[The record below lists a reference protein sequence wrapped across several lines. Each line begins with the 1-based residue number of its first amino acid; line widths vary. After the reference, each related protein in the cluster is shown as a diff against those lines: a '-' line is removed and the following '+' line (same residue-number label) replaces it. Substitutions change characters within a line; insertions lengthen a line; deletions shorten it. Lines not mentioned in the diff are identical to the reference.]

1 MQTDR
6 AGLGR
11 AAVRFVATGAVVY
24 VVDAGTLWL
33 LHAKVG
39 LGLGL
44 ATTLAFCAAFVVN
57 FTMSRFFTFKA
68 DGPVGPQAAK
78 LLVLVGIN
86 YVSTMVIV
94 LALSHVWSAFLLS
107 KTIATAVNAVFNF
120 FTYRHWAFA
129 TPAPA
134 AAAPAAAHT
143 AQGSRP
149 DRVTSP

>member
-1 MQTDR
+1 MQSDR
-6 AGLGR
+6 PGLSR

-33 LHAKVG
+33 LHAKAG

-68 DGPVGPQAAK
+68 DGPVGQQAAK
-78 LLVLVGIN
+78 LLVLVAIN
-86 YVSTMVIV
+86 YVSTMIIVI
-94 LALSHVWSAFLLS
+94 ALSHVWTAFLLS
-107 KTIATAVNAVFNF
+107 KTIATAANAVFNF

-134 AAAPAAAHT
+134 AAAPAAVHT
-143 AQGSRP
+143 AHKAAVP
-149 DRVTSP
+149 TE